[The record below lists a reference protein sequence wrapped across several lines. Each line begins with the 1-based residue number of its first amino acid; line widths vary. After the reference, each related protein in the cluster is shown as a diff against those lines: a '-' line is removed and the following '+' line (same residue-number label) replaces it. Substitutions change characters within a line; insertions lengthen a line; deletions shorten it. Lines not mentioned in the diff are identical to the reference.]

1 METITPFTQSFS
13 INWKKKKNL
22 PTLGGRKIVF
32 IVELAPYGILKHWG
46 ALEGT
51 LSLSF
56 FKK

>member
-1 METITPFTQSFS
+1 METITPFIQSFS
-13 INWKKKKNL
+13 INWKKKNL

-46 ALEGT
+46 AFEGT

-56 FKK
+56 LKK